1 MRRIPNELGVQQS
14 ALYWHLDNKQRL
26 LGAVAD
32 RVVAPVSVP
41 DDGDWS
47 ARVESLASGLRR
59 ELLRYPDGAELVA
72 TAFAFRLGGRQPFGQ
87 FTDALVGAGV
97 ALDDAEIAASVLLHF
112 VLGFVTDEQQHHQAA
127 ALGAI
132 DRIDDGATPADD
144 RFDRALRLIASGVDS
159 QMSADS

>member
-1 MRRIPNELGVQQS
+1 M
-14 ALYWHLDNKQRL
+14 
-26 LGAVAD
+26 
-32 RVVAPVSVP
+32 
-41 DDGDWS
+41 
-47 ARVESLASGLRR
+47 
-59 ELLRYPDGAELVA
+59 
-72 TAFAFRLGGRQPFGQ
+72 
-87 FTDALVGAGV
+87 

-144 RFDRALRLIASGVDS
+144 RFDRALRLIASGPDS